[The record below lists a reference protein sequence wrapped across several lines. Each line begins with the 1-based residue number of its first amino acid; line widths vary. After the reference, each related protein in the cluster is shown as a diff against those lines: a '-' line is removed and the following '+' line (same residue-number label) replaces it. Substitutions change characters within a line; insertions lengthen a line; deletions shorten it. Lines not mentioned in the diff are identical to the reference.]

1 MKHLARIF
9 VFFCAIYFGA
19 WAKVVIAAPN
29 IESAL
34 FLTSSLSTSS
44 LLTSVERHPQF
55 RCVAALLQ
63 RIVDD
68 AGSRG
73 PQSLYIGPIEH
84 EGDAAFVRVYWPQA
98 HAILLIDW
106 PASCRDEDMRIDD
119 AALGWYRTKAR
130 IDLDTDVVPT
140 PDDIGGSTYLVDRP
154 WVDRVI
160 AASKQG
166 YRLMI
171 EPSVRHRKP

>member
-1 MKHLARIF
+1 MKHLARIA
-9 VFFCAIYFGA
+9 VFFFAVFLSA
-19 WAKVVIAAPN
+19 WAKIAIAAPQVEPVSDSMS
-29 IESAL
+29 IERS
-34 FLTSSLSTSS
+34 
-44 LLTSVERHPQF
+44 PQF

-98 HAILLIDW
+98 NAILLIDW

-160 AASKQG
+160 AACRAG
-166 YRLMI
+166 FVWV
-171 EPSVRHRKP
+171 VRPAAGD

>member
-1 MKHLARIF
+1 MNHAIHALLLAGTIF
-9 VFFCAIYFGA
+9 AGA
-19 WAKVVIAAPN
+19 MVNIATAAPRVDP
-29 IESAL
+29 AL
-34 FLTSSLSTSS
+34 RPTP
-44 LLTSVERHPQF
+44 VERRPEF

-63 RIVDD
+63 AIVDD

-73 PQSLYIGPIEH
+73 PQRLYIGRMER
-84 EGDAAFVRVYWPQA
+84 EGAAAFVRVYWPESR
-98 HAILLIDW
+98 AILLIDW
-106 PASCRDEDMRIDD
+106 PKSCSDEDMRIDD

-154 WVDRVI
+154 WVERVI
-160 AASKQG
+160 AACKQG

>member
-1 MKHLARIF
+1 MNHAIHAPLLASAIF
-9 VFFCAIYFGA
+9 AGA
-19 WAKVVIAAPN
+19 LAEIATAAPRVDP
-29 IESAL
+29 APRP
-34 FLTSSLSTSS
+34 TPA
-44 LLTSVERHPQF
+44 ERRPEF

-63 RIVDD
+63 AIVGD

-73 PQSLYIGPIEH
+73 SQRLYLGPLER
-84 EGDAAFVRVYWPQA
+84 EGAAAFVRVYWPQA

-106 PASCRDEDMRIDD
+106 PKSCSDEDMRIDS

-160 AASKQG
+160 AACKRG
-166 YRLMI
+166 YRLVI
-171 EPSVRHRKP
+171 TPSGRERKP